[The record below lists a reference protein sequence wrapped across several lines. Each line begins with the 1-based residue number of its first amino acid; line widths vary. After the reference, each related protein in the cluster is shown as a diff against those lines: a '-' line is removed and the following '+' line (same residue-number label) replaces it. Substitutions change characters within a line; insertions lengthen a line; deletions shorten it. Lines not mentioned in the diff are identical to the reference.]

1 MIESEKNFVI
11 ITCHY
16 IFPPQF
22 SMNIKPWFAHSKL
35 IKFDHL
41 ELCMVLSSAPFEGFL
56 VLIIFRNSKYDI
68 DHKHF
73 QNFSQNDYIV
83 DMS

>member
-1 MIESEKNFVI
+1 MIESEKNLVI

-22 SMNIKPWFAHSKL
+22 SVNIKPWFAHSKL

-41 ELCMVLSSAPFEGFL
+41 ELCMVLSNAPFEGFL
-56 VLIIFRNSKYDI
+56 VLIIFRNSKYSRSSTCQI
-68 DHKHF
+68 DVVNVK
-73 QNFSQNDYIV
+73 
-83 DMS
+83 